1 MPDKKG
7 FPWVKV
13 IAGGAT
19 LASGLVLLFTGNPTE
34 GVALVIA
41 GIGVLQGKRIVEKSK
56 KVIKA
61 VKNKPKK

>member
-19 LASGLVLLFTGNPTE
+19 LASGLVLLFTGNPTV
-34 GVALVIA
+34 GIALVTA
-41 GIGVLQGKRIVEKSK
+41 GIGVLQGKRIVESSK
-56 KVIKA
+56 KVIEA
-61 VKNKPKK
+61 VKKKPKK